1 MNIKKILIWI
11 AIMLGIVIF
20 ASVGYILIL
29 DVSFLDAI
37 YMTIITMSTVGYKE
51 VVELNEVGKAFT
63 IFIILISVGMV
74 GFLLKVIFDFFSQG
88 DIRSVWRRNKM
99 NKMIDELDNHYI
111 ICGAGDTGLT
121 VVNQFKRRNIPFV
134 VVENDEEVIKELEE
148 LEVLYILGDANKEE
162 ILSKAQIEKAK
173 GLITTLSSDAENV
186 FIVLTTREMNKDIH
200 IISRFHDRSARK
212 KLLHAGANRVV
223 SPDEIGG
230 KKMAQLMISPH
241 VQFFVDNIIDAKN
254 MSINM
259 EEVIVNKDSILV
271 GKTLRE
277 ADISNKIGLIV
288 LAIRR
293 EDEEIIFNPKA
304 NEKLSVDDRM
314 IVVGSKEQIEKI
326 SEIALDKQ

>member
-11 AIMLGIVIF
+11 AIMLGIIIF
-20 ASVGYILIL
+20 ATVGYIIIL
-29 DVSFLDAI
+29 DISFIDAI

-51 VVELNEVGKAFT
+51 VVELNNIGKAFT
-63 IFIILISVGMV
+63 ILIILISVGMV
-74 GFLLKVIFDFFSQG
+74 GYLLKVIFDFFSQG

-99 NKMIDELDNHYI
+99 NKKIDELRGHYI

-121 VVNQFKRRNIPFV
+121 VINQFIRRNVPFV
-134 VVENDEEVIKELEE
+134 VVENDEEVVKELED
-148 LEVLYILGDANKEE
+148 LDVLYILGDANKEE
-162 ILSKAQIEKAK
+162 ILSKAQIENAK

-186 FIVLTTREMNKDIH
+186 FIVLTTRQMNKDIH
-200 IISRFHDRSARK
+200 IISRFHDRSTRK
-212 KLLHAGANRVV
+212 KLLLAGANRVV

-241 VQFFVDNIIDAKN
+241 VQYFVDNIIDAKN

-259 EEVIVNKDSILV
+259 EEVIVNKDSVLV

-277 ADISNKIGLIV
+277 ADISNKIGLII

-304 NEKLSVDDRM
+304 NEKLSIDDRM
-314 IVVGSKEQIEKI
+314 IVVGSKEQIDKI
-326 SEIALDKQ
+326 SEIALDKH

>member
-1 MNIKKILIWI
+1 MNIKKIMTWI
-11 AIMLGIVIF
+11 SIMLGIVIF
-20 ASVGYILIL
+20 ATVGYILIL
-29 DVSFLDAI
+29 DISFIDAL

-51 VVELNEVGKAFT
+51 IVDLNTIGKVFT

-88 DIRSVWRRNKM
+88 DIKSVWRKNKM
-99 NKMIDELDNHYI
+99 DKIIEALENHYI
-111 ICGAGDTGLT
+111 ICGAGDTGIN
-121 VVNQFKRRNIPFV
+121 VINQFKRRDIPFV
-134 VVENDEEVIKELEE
+134 VIEKDEEVIKELVE

-162 ILSKAQIEKAK
+162 ILSKAKIEKGK

-186 FIVLTTREMNKDIH
+186 FIVLTTREMNRDIH

-259 EEVIVNKDSILV
+259 EEVIVNKGSQLV
-271 GKTLRE
+271 GKSLRE
-277 ADISNKIGLIV
+277 ADISNKIGLII

-293 EDEEIIFNPKA
+293 EDEKIIFNPKA
-304 NEKLSVDDRM
+304 NEILSVDDRM
-314 IVVGSKEQIEKI
+314 IVVGSKDQIEQI
-326 SEIALDKQ
+326 SGIALDNQ